1 MPIKQ
6 KKDYDLEQ
14 YKMLKKSMIR
24 AAILCIAVVLE
35 IIFLIYTVDGIKR
48 LIIGDLQ
55 NKNRTNNPLEV
66 VSKTD
71 NTDINTCII
80 NDIEKH
86 EQYVVV
92 YSKNKEGEIE
102 SVSIAR
108 RD

>member
-1 MPIKQ
+1 MQMKPD
-6 KKDYDLEQ
+6 KDYNLEQ
-14 YKMLKKSMIR
+14 YKVLKRSMTR
-24 AAILCIAVVLE
+24 AAVLCIAVVFG
-35 IIFLIYTVDGIKR
+35 IILLIYTVDGIKR
-48 LIIGDLQ
+48 LVINDLQ
-55 NKNRTNNPLEV
+55 KKNRINNPLEV

-80 NDIEKH
+80 NDTEKH

-92 YSKNKEGEIE
+92 YAKNKEGEIE